1 MDKDILSRALLKCYI
16 IICKFSD
23 KGEEYVHATLN
34 PKIIEYVTGKLTDIR
49 DLTKNDKVHTLFDL
63 KNEVI
68 TEYEIEDIS
77 QITYPGL
84 PFEIS
89 PNYIIN
95 PNFGD
100 KISIDEILKHQAK
113 ELDMLKHI
121 KTFQKDNSPKNNFI
135 PSSLLLNIKLI
146 NVANSLK
153 DSFIKDNSEALEKDN
168 LCKDICNQYLPTIEF
183 LDKHYL
189 EFIFTKNVDKGSAA
203 INYKYLTQLQKLLV
217 LLKENNLELDN
228 LDEPNSKNLN
238 KYKDLW
244 QLLIEKSCEA
254 LINELTEDTD
264 KFKEEFPELS
274 TEQEE
279 VKFVIDTLKTTSK
292 EVDYNIFVTP
302 RELFSFWP
310 PILYPPPEFVLD
322 TVYLKK

>member
-1 MDKDILSRALLKCYI
+1 MDKYILSRALLKCYI
-16 IICKFSD
+16 IISKFTD

-34 PKIIEYVTGKLTDIR
+34 PKIIEYVTGSTIEIR
-49 DLTKNDKVHTLFDL
+49 DITCTDKVHTIFDL
-63 KNEVI
+63 KNEKI
-68 TEYEIEDIS
+68 LEYEISNIS
-77 QITYPGL
+77 QISYPGL

-100 KISIDEILKHQAK
+100 RINIDEILIHQAK
-113 ELDMLKHI
+113 ELDILKHL
-121 KTFQKDNSPKNNFI
+121 KTYQKDSLPENNFI

-153 DSFIKDNSEALEKDN
+153 DTFIKDNKDAIDKDN
-168 LCKDICNQYLPTIEF
+168 MCKDICNQHLPSIEF

-189 EFIFTKNVDKGSAA
+189 EFIFSKNVDKGSAA
-203 INYKYLTQLQKLLV
+203 INYKYLTQLQKLLTV
-217 LLKENNLELDN
+217 LKENNLELDN
-228 LDEPNSKNLN
+228 LDEPNSRNLE
-238 KYKDLW
+238 KYKELW
-244 QLLIEKSCEA
+244 RTLIEKNCDA
-254 LINELTEDTD
+254 LIKELTEDTD

-274 TEQEE
+274 SEQEE
-279 VKFVIDTLKTTSK
+279 VKFVIDTLKNTSK
-292 EVDYNIFVTP
+292 GIDYSIFATP

-310 PILYPPPEFVLD
+310 PILYPSPEFVLD